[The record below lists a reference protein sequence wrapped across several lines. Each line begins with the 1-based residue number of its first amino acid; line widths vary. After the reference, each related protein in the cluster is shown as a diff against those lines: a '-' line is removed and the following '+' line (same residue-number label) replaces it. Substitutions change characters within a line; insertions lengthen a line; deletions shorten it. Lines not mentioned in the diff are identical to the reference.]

1 MTIIM
6 LAKHQAKLQY
16 FTLHTSLSTA
26 AFFLGGSP
34 ELRNEAVVYS
44 TQDRQRLRT
53 EAMGTVHLRLG
64 LILRNFE
71 KYGVEVS

>member
-1 MTIIM
+1 MRNIV
-6 LAKHQAKLQY
+6 LLLQ
-16 FTLHTSLSTA
+16 TA
-26 AFFLGGSP
+26 AFFVGGSP

-64 LILRNFE
+64 IILRNFE
-71 KYGVEVS
+71 KFGVEVG